1 MEKNKDR
8 RQFIKTTAL
17 GAAAAYVGIHT
28 TLPLQ
33 AADKSRVVRV
43 HDSRMLDS
51 NSNLDPAAIKPVIKD
66 TLTELTDTGSARD
79 AWMKIFP
86 DLKSSDVIG
95 FKVNC
100 INRHLSSHPEVV
112 LQLVDSLVSSLDIN
126 PNNIIIWDR
135 TARELARAGYTLN
148 KSGEGVRAMG
158 TQEDVGYDED
168 RLIEVNTGETVKP
181 SKILSQMCDYLVNVP
196 VLKDHE
202 RSGVT
207 ISMKNHYGSI
217 DNPRSCHPGNCDPYI
232 ANINRDP
239 LVKDKTKLIFC
250 DAIHGIYDGG
260 PGGTP
265 QFVQNELMAGFDPV
279 ALDYVCL
286 NIIEKKRNENGLHY
300 IQDMAR
306 FIQTG
311 ADLGLGTNDINRIDM
326 RLVER
331 A

>member
-1 MEKNKDR
+1 MKKDKNR

-17 GAAAAYVGIHT
+17 GAAAAYVGAHSNH
-28 TLPLQ
+28 PLQ
-33 AADKSRVVRV
+33 AAGKSRVVRV

-51 NSNLDPAAIKPVIKD
+51 NSNLDPEAIRPVISD
-66 TLTELTDTGSARD
+66 TLTELTDTGTARD
-79 AWMKIFP
+79 AWMQVFP

-112 LQLVDSLVSSLDIN
+112 LPLVDSLVTCLDLN

-135 TARELARAGYTLN
+135 TARELARAGYELN
-148 KSGEGVRAMG
+148 KSSEGIRAMG
-158 TQEDVGYDED
+158 TKEDVGYDED
-168 RLIEVNTGETVKP
+168 RLIEVNDGETVKP
-181 SKILSQMCDYLVNVP
+181 SKILSRMCDYLVNVP

-217 DNPRSCHPGNCDPYI
+217 DNPRSCHGGNCNPYI

-239 LVKDKTKLIFC
+239 LVKEKTRLIFC

-265 QFVQNELMAGFDPV
+265 QFVQHELMAGFDPV

-300 IQDMAR
+300 IESMAK

-311 ADLGLGTNDINRIDM
+311 ADLGLGTNDINKIDM
-326 RLVER
+326 RLKDR
-331 A
+331 G